1 MLILRLRPN
10 KRKHPNKTYSVVVA
24 QKERSVS
31 KKFHEKLG
39 SYNPYTKELV
49 VKEDRIKYYL
59 DLNIEISKTLLNLL
73 KKNSIIINIK

>member
-24 QKERSVS
+24 EKARAVS

-39 SYNPYTKELV
+39 YYNPYTKELV
-49 VKEDRIKYYL
+49 VNQERTKYYL
-59 DLNIEISKTLLNLL
+59 DLNTEVSKTLLNLFE
-73 KKNSIIINIK
+73 KNGIITK

>member
-24 QKERSVS
+24 EKARSVS

-39 SYNPYTKELV
+39 SYNPYTKELQI
-49 VKEDRIKYYL
+49 KADRVQYYV
-59 DLNIEISKTLLNLL
+59 DLNIEISKTLLNIL
-73 KKNSIIINIK
+73 KKNDIIKK